1 MTEAAGQKK
10 TDLALEARER
20 LRLWLRLLACTTT
33 IEQAIRARLRAE
45 FHTSLPRF
53 DVLAILARSDAGL
66 TMGEL
71 SRRLMVSNGNVTGLV
86 DRMAKEGLVVRVP
99 HPADRR
105 SSYVALSKKGRKR
118 FDEMADRHAG
128 WIEAMFEGLDAEDA
142 EELTRILHVLRDSAT
157 RGKQR

>member
-1 MTEAAGQKK
+1 ATDKSPGPFRERRRGCRRGALVVRRRGRRSKRAGGRGRRRRSHAMTEAAGQKK

-86 DRMAKEGLVVRVP
+86 
-99 HPADRR
+99 
-105 SSYVALSKKGRKR
+105 
-118 FDEMADRHAG
+118 
-128 WIEAMFEGLDAEDA
+128 
-142 EELTRILHVLRDSAT
+142 
-157 RGKQR
+157 